1 MNTAQQLC
9 AICQQYNTL
18 LIEETD
24 QILRIA
30 SPTSLVEPML
40 SALRFISNKSI
51 EIEVWPVRRIA
62 LWQALSTLPA
72 NKEASGRS
80 LTELLHEVLSTAIQ
94 QRASDIHFEPGQTT
108 YRIRLRIDGVLHAQ
122 PLLPCAIAAQITARL
137 KVLASLD
144 IAEKRLPQD
153 GQIDYQDGEHLAS
166 FRVSTLP
173 CRYGEKLVLRLQ
185 QQDKQS
191 FDIDALGMPAE
202 EAARFHR
209 ALASPQGLILITG
222 PTGSGKTLS
231 LYSALA
237 ILNQVHRNI
246 CTVEDPIEI
255 PFSGLNQTQLH
266 TKAGLTYSTLLR
278 ALLRQDP
285 DVIMIGEIRDH
296 ETADIA
302 VKASQTGHLVLSTL
316 HTHSTIG
323 TLMRLEQ
330 LNIPR
335 EVLTSSLRL
344 IVTQRLVRKLCLH
357 CRQQSEIPSER
368 PLSAVPLSLSYWQA
382 KGCPRCYSGYYGRTA
397 LFEVLPV
404 SETLGTLITQ
414 GQSAAELE
422 DIARK
427 SGMTTLFE
435 NGCRAAALGITSLE
449 EVYRVLG
456 HNDG

>member
-9 AICQQYNTL
+9 VICQRYNTL

-24 QILRIA
+24 HTLRIA
-30 SPTSLVEPML
+30 SSASPTEQML
-40 SALRFISNKSI
+40 SALRFISNKPI
-51 EIEVWPVRRIA
+51 EIEIWPVRRIA
-62 LWQALSTLPA
+62 LWQALSTLPV
-72 NKEASGRS
+72 NKEVSGLS
-80 LTELLHEVLSTAIQ
+80 LTELLNEVLSTAIQ

-108 YRIRLRIDGVLHAQ
+108 YRIRLRIDGVLHVQ
-122 PLLPCAIAAQITARL
+122 PLLPCSIAAQITARL
-137 KVLASLD
+137 KVLANLD

-153 GQIDYQDGEHLAS
+153 GQIDYQDGEHQVS

-185 QQDKQS
+185 QQHTQS
-191 FDIDALGMPAE
+191 FDIGALGMPAA

-209 ALASPQGLILITG
+209 ALTSPQGLILITG
-222 PTGSGKTLS
+222 PTGSGKTHS

-237 ILNQVHRNI
+237 ILNQIHRNI

-255 PFSGLNQTQLH
+255 PFSGLNQTQLN

-285 DVIMIGEIRDH
+285 DVIMIGEIRDS

-302 VKASQTGHLVLSTL
+302 IKASQTGHLVLSTL
-316 HTHSTIG
+316 HTYSTIG

-344 IVTQRLVRKLCLH
+344 IMTQRLVRKLCLH
-357 CRQQSEIPSER
+357 CRQQSKTPSER
-368 PLSAVPLSLSYWQA
+368 PLLATSPALHWQA
-382 KGCPRCYSGYYGRTA
+382 KGCHRCYSGYYGRTA

-414 GQSAAELE
+414 GQNAAELE
-422 DIARK
+422 TIARQ
-427 SGMTTLFE
+427 SGMATLFE
-435 NGCRAAALGITSLE
+435 NGCRAADFGITSLE

>member
-1 MNTAQQLC
+1 MMASQQLSSV
-9 AICQQYNTL
+9 CQQYNAL
-18 LIEETD
+18 LIEETNRV
-24 QILRIA
+24 LRIA
-30 SPTSLVEPML
+30 LSTSPVEEMF
-40 SALRFISNKSI
+40 SALGFISNKAI
-51 EIEVWPVRRIA
+51 EIETWPAQRIA
-62 LWQALSTLPA
+62 LWQALCALSA
-72 NKEASGRS
+72 NKEVSGRPLS
-80 LTELLHEVLSTAIQ
+80 ELLNEVLNSAIQ

-108 YRIRLRIDGVLHAQ
+108 YRIRLRIDGVLYAQ
-122 PLLPCAIAAQITARL
+122 PLLPCSIAAQLTARL

-153 GQIDYQDGEHLAS
+153 GQIDYQDGTHQAS

-185 QQDKQS
+185 QQDRHC
-191 FDIDALGMPAE
+191 FDIDTLGMPAD
-202 EAARFHR
+202 EAARFYR

-231 LYSALA
+231 LYSALTR
-237 ILNQVHRNI
+237 LNQVHRNI

-255 PFSGLNQTQLH
+255 PLNGLNQTQLH

-285 DVIMIGEIRDH
+285 DVIMIGEIRDS

-302 VKASQTGHLVLSTL
+302 IKASQTGHLVLSTL

-330 LNIPR
+330 LNISR
-335 EVLTSSLRL
+335 DVLTSSLQL

-357 CRQQSEIPSER
+357 CRQPPKTSSEQ
-368 PLSAVPLSLSYWQA
+368 PLSAAYWQA
-382 KGCPRCYSGYYGRTA
+382 IGCHHCYNGYYGRTA
-397 LFEVLPV
+397 LFEVLSV
-404 SETLGTLITQ
+404 SEMLGSLITQ
-414 GQSAAELE
+414 GLNATKLE

-427 SGMTTLFE
+427 SGMATLFE
-435 NGCRAAALGITSLE
+435 NGCRAAAQGITSLD

-456 HNDG
+456 LHHG

>member
-1 MNTAQQLC
+1 MTTSQQIGS
-9 AICQQYNTL
+9 ICQQYNAL

-24 QILRIA
+24 QALRIA
-30 SPTSLVEPML
+30 SSKPPAEQML
-40 SALRFISNKSI
+40 SALSFICDKPI
-51 EIEVWPVRRIA
+51 QLETWPVQRIA
-62 LWQALSTLPA
+62 LWQALYALSA
-72 NKEASGRS
+72 SKEVSGNS
-80 LTELLHEVLSTAIQ
+80 LAELLNEVLSTAIQ

-122 PLLPCAIAAQITARL
+122 PLLPGSIAAQLTARL

-153 GQIDYQDGEHLAS
+153 GQMDYQDGEHQAS

-185 QQDKQS
+185 QQTS
-191 FDIDALGMPAE
+191 HCFDIDTLGMPAE
-202 EAARFHR
+202 ESLRFHR

-231 LYSALA
+231 LYSALTR
-237 ILNQVHRNI
+237 LNQVHRNI

-255 PFSGLNQTQLH
+255 PLSGLNQTQLH

-285 DVIMIGEIRDH
+285 DVIMIGEIRDS

-302 VKASQTGHLVLSTL
+302 IKASQTGHLVLSTL

-335 EVLTSSLRL
+335 DVLTSSLRL

-357 CRQQSEIPSER
+357 CRQPPQNSPEQ
-368 PLSAVPLSLSYWQA
+368 PLSAAYWQA
-382 KGCPRCYSGYYGRTA
+382 TGCNHCYSGYYGRTA

-404 SETLGTLITQ
+404 SETLGGLINQ
-414 GQSAAELE
+414 GQNATELE
-422 DIARK
+422 DIARQ

-435 NGCRAAALGITSLE
+435 NGCRAAAQGITSLD

-456 HNDG
+456 HHDG

>member
-1 MNTAQQLC
+1 MTTSQQLNLV
-9 AICQQYNTL
+9 CQQYDTL

-24 QILRIA
+24 QNLRIA
-30 SPTSLVEPML
+30 SSSSPAEQLF
-40 SALRFISNKSI
+40 SALGFICNKPV
-51 EIEVWPVRRIA
+51 EIETWPVRRIA
-62 LWQALSTLPA
+62 LWQALYALSA
-72 NKEASGRS
+72 NKEVSGHS
-80 LTELLHEVLSTAIQ
+80 LSELLNEVLSTAIQ

-122 PLLPCAIAAQITARL
+122 PLLPSSIAAQLTARL

-153 GQIDYQDGEHLAS
+153 GQIDYQDGDHQAS

-185 QQDKQS
+185 QQDTHC
-191 FDIDALGMPAE
+191 FDIDTLGMPEE
-202 EAARFHR
+202 EASRFHR
-209 ALASPQGLILITG
+209 ALNTPQGLILITG

-231 LYSALA
+231 LYSALTR
-237 ILNQVHRNI
+237 LNKAHRNI

-255 PFSGLNQTQLH
+255 PLSGLNQTQIH

-285 DVIMIGEIRDH
+285 DVIMIGEIRDS

-302 VKASQTGHLVLSTL
+302 IKASQTGHLVLSTL

-323 TLMRLEQ
+323 TLTRLEQ

-335 EVLTSSLRL
+335 DVLTSSLRL
-344 IVTQRLVRKLCLH
+344 VVTQRLVRKLCLY
-357 CRQQSEIPSER
+357 CRQQPKISSEQ
-368 PLSAVPLSLSYWQA
+368 PLSAAYWQA
-382 KGCPRCYSGYYGRTA
+382 AGCHRCYNGYYGRTA
-397 LFEVLPV
+397 LFEVLSV
-404 SETLGTLITQ
+404 SETLGNLITQ
-414 GQSAAELE
+414 GQSMAELK
-422 DIARK
+422 DIVRK
-427 SGMTTLFE
+427 SGMATLFE
-435 NGCRAAALGITSLE
+435 NGCRAAAEGITSLD

-456 HNDG
+456 HHDG